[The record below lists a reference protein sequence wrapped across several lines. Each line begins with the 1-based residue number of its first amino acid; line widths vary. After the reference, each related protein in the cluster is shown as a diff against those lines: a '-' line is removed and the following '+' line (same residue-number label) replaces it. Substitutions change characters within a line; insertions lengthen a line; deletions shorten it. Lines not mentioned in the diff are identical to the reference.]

1 MTDDKAKRVKG
12 KLQQSKSKLDTLLHI
27 TNAINDNSSE
37 ERLFT
42 ILKSVITDNLNI
54 AKLALFTFDSRE
66 WKISLTEGIEK
77 IECEAIEI
85 FNLVESF
92 TDIGT
97 ISHNNSNQCLR
108 QFEIAIPV
116 FHKDHP
122 LAFMLLAD
130 IEDEKMEVS
139 PIIKNLRFIQTL
151 VNIIVVALENKRL
164 YKQEIKQA
172 AVNKEL
178 ELARTM
184 QTLLFPKTLPNTNTL
199 KVHAAYLPHSEVGGD
214 YYDVIPLSNG
224 RTAICIADVSG
235 KGISAALL
243 MANFQANLRAHI
255 QIAENLTEL
264 VELCNQK
271 IIESANFEKFIT
283 LFICIYN
290 PKIKEISYVNC
301 GHQPPL
307 ILKEESYHYLNT
319 GSTILGM
326 FPNLPSLKVGKIS
339 IDKEDRLVCYTDGLT
354 EITDYKGN
362 QLAAEGVANLLIGT
376 SGLNE
381 IFRKLNQLVEKSK
394 GEDGLS
400 DDITFLAAQF
410 L

>member
-1 MTDDKAKRVKG
+1 M
-12 KLQQSKSKLDTLLHI
+12 HI

-139 PIIKNLRFIQTL
+139 PIIKNLRFIKTL

-172 AVNKEL
+172 ALNKEL

-243 MANFQANLRAHI
+243 MANFQANLRALI
-255 QIAENLTEL
+255 RIANNLEDL
-264 VELCNQK
+264 IELCNQK

-283 LFICIYN
+283 LFIGIFD
-290 PKIKEISYVNC
+290 PIKKELSYVNC

-307 ILKEESYHYLNT
+307 LLQNKKVQQLKNGT
-319 GSTILGM
+319 TILGI
-326 FPNLPSLKVGKIS
+326 FEKLPSLKTGVVS
-339 IDKEDRLVCYTDGLT
+339 IDKKDMLVCFTDGLT
-354 EITDYKGN
+354 EMSDEKGN
-362 QLAAEGVANLLIGT
+362 QLEGEGIASILKHKKNISEVKDSLTALIQQSKT
-376 SGLNE
+376 NIGL
-381 IFRKLNQLVEKSK
+381 
-394 GEDGLS
+394 D

>member
-1 MTDDKAKRVKG
+1 M
-12 KLQQSKSKLDTLLHI
+12 HI

-66 WKISLTEGIEK
+66 LKISLTEGIEK

-172 AVNKEL
+172 ALNKEL

-271 IIESANFEKFIT
+271 RIESANFEKFIT
-283 LFICIYN
+283 LFIGIYK
-290 PKIKEISYVNC
+290 PKNKELSYVNC

-307 ILKEESYHYLNT
+307 ILKGGGHHYLNT

-354 EITDYKGN
+354 EIPDHN
-362 QLAAEGVANLLIGT
+362 R
-376 SGLNE
+376 SG
-381 IFRKLNQLVEKSK
+381 RSCKSFNRNDRIK
-394 GEDGLS
+394 RDFS
-400 DDITFLAAQF
+400 KA
-410 L
+410 

>member
-1 MTDDKAKRVKG
+1 M
-12 KLQQSKSKLDTLLHI
+12 HI

-172 AVNKEL
+172 ALNKEL

-243 MANFQANLRAHI
+243 MANFQANLRALI
-255 QIAENLTEL
+255 RIANNLEDL
-264 VELCNQK
+264 IELCNQK

-283 LFICIYN
+283 LFIGIFD
-290 PKIKEISYVNC
+290 PIKKELSYVNC

-307 ILKEESYHYLNT
+307 LLQNNKVQQLKNGT
-319 GSTILGM
+319 TILGI
-326 FPNLPSLKVGKIS
+326 FEKLPSLKTGVVS
-339 IDKEDRLVCYTDGLT
+339 IDKKDMLVCFTDGLT
-354 EITDYKGN
+354 EMSDEKGN
-362 QLAAEGVANLLIGT
+362 QLEGEGIASILKHKKNISEVKDSLTALIQQSKT
-376 SGLNE
+376 NIGL
-381 IFRKLNQLVEKSK
+381 
-394 GEDGLS
+394 D

>member
-1 MTDDKAKRVKG
+1 M
-12 KLQQSKSKLDTLLHI
+12 HI

-172 AVNKEL
+172 ALNKEL
-178 ELARTM
+178 
-184 QTLLFPKTLPNTNTL
+184 
-199 KVHAAYLPHSEVGGD
+199 
-214 YYDVIPLSNG
+214 
-224 RTAICIADVSG
+224 
-235 KGISAALL
+235 
-243 MANFQANLRAHI
+243 
-255 QIAENLTEL
+255 
-264 VELCNQK
+264 
-271 IIESANFEKFIT
+271 
-283 LFICIYN
+283 
-290 PKIKEISYVNC
+290 
-301 GHQPPL
+301 
-307 ILKEESYHYLNT
+307 
-319 GSTILGM
+319 
-326 FPNLPSLKVGKIS
+326 
-339 IDKEDRLVCYTDGLT
+339 
-354 EITDYKGN
+354 
-362 QLAAEGVANLLIGT
+362 
-376 SGLNE
+376 
-381 IFRKLNQLVEKSK
+381 
-394 GEDGLS
+394 
-400 DDITFLAAQF
+400 
-410 L
+410 